1 MHYSS
6 FSNESIPISS
16 STRPDEDRDVV
27 LETVV
32 DCAFMEPSPF
42 LSEGV
47 NSSEEEPLALLV
59 DDVSVVCIPDPP
71 SFRRFL
77 EEILL
82 FEFDGSHKDK
92 FGIKTEWSMYA
103 REGFFALGGGY

>member
-1 MHYSS
+1 MHDSS
-6 FSNESIPISS
+6 FSSESIQISS
-16 STRPDEDRDVV
+16 SILPNEDHDVV

-42 LSEGV
+42 LSEVV

-59 DDVSVVCIPDPP
+59 DDLFVVCIPDPP
-71 SFRRFL
+71 SFRRSL

-82 FEFDGSHKDK
+82 FEFDVSHKDK
-92 FGIKTEWSMYA
+92 FGIKTERSMYA
-103 REGFFALGGGY
+103 RE